1 MEIYLDR
8 RAIRQIRLA
17 AQESIEEGDTE
28 SLREE
33 VLEAFSEEQVEEIER
48 RLDSGDFFEFLTD
61 VLDEW
66 GGDDADEL
74 LELLETQLAEAGI
87 DMKTDA
93 RGGESNE
100 EEEEEEDDEDDEDGD
115 VDVDSDDDED
125 APTDLDEDLDD
136 ALLDDE

>member
-1 MEIYLDR
+1 MEIHLDK
-8 RAIRQIRLA
+8 RAVRQIRLSA
-17 AQESIEEGDTE
+17 ADAIEEGDTE
-28 SLREE
+28 ALRED

-74 LELLETQLAEAGI
+74 IELLETQLAEAGI

-93 RGGESNE
+93 RAETTEGDD
-100 EEEEEEDDEDDEDGD
+100 EEEEEEDEDEEAD
-115 VDVDSDDDED
+115 
-125 APTDLDEDLDD
+125 T
-136 ALLDDE
+136 